1 MTLRVLDR
9 KISNSTSVW
18 EMPLGINNT
27 KSTKINIRLKLKNF
41 CFTQRSKFSVLALV
55 CLKKSGCFSTVL
67 CTRVSCLL
75 MVPVYYSVNI

>member
-27 KSTKINIRLKLKNF
+27 KRTKMIIRLKLKNF
-41 CFTQRSKFSVLALV
+41 
-55 CLKKSGCFSTVL
+55 
-67 CTRVSCLL
+67 
-75 MVPVYYSVNI
+75 